1 MQTRGYSVAPIPRL
15 PRSIL
20 YTPAFN
26 LERLQGAR
34 EAGADVCLI
43 DLEDSVPPARKALAR
58 EHCLQLLKAPAS
70 ASRVAVRINEL
81 RSPQGLLDLEAFIR
95 HGVAPDIVMLTMVRD
110 ACELEIVRAQLSE
123 LKHPVELYV
132 TVETLEAIDAIDPIA
147 SQCSGLVFGS
157 ADFAAELGVEIGWEN
172 MLYARQ
178 RIANAA
184 ARYDIAAIDTAC
196 YHLDDP
202 QLLLQESRAVKALG
216 FHGKAIVH
224 PRQLAT
230 VMEVFSPS
238 PGELERAR
246 EILRRAEH
254 SQGEIFTLDGDMIGP
269 PFIKKA
275 RKLLNN
281 FTQEPHP

>member
-1 MQTRGYSVAPIPRL
+1 MQTPGNSAAPIPRL

-26 LERLQGAR
+26 LERLMGAR
-34 EAGADVCLI
+34 ESGADVCLI
-43 DLEDSVPPARKALAR
+43 DLEDSVPPAKKDQAR
-58 EHCLQLLKAPAS
+58 EHCLQLIKGPTS
-70 ASRVAVRINEL
+70 SSRIAVRINEL
-81 RSPQGLLDLEAFIR
+81 RSPHGLLDLGAFISQ
-95 HGVAPDIVMLTMVRD
+95 GLAPDIVVLTMVRD
-110 ACELEIVRAQLSE
+110 ACELEIVHSLLSSLE
-123 LKHPVELYV
+123 REVQLYV
-132 TVETLEAIDAIDPIA
+132 TVETMEAIDTIDDIA

-157 ADFAAELGVEIGWEN
+157 ADFAAELGVDIGWEN

-202 QLLLQESRAVKALG
+202 ELLLQESQAVKALG

-230 VMEVFSPS
+230 VMDVFTPS
-238 PGELERAR
+238 AAELERAR
-246 EILRRAEH
+246 EILRRSKH
-254 SQGEIFTLDGDMIGP
+254 SNGEIFTLDGDMIGP

-281 FTQEPHP
+281 FTQGAHP

>member
-1 MQTRGYSVAPIPRL
+1 MQTPGNSAAPIPRL

-26 LERLQGAR
+26 LERLMGAR
-34 EAGADVCLI
+34 ESGADVCLI
-43 DLEDSVPPARKALAR
+43 DLEDSVPPAKKDQAR
-58 EHCLQLLKAPAS
+58 EHCLQLLKGPTS
-70 ASRVAVRINEL
+70 SSQVAVRINEL
-81 RSPQGLLDLEAFIR
+81 RSPHGLLDLGAFISQ
-95 HGVAPDIVMLTMVRD
+95 GLAPDIVMLTMVRD
-110 ACELEIVRAQLSE
+110 ACELEIVHSLLSSLE
-123 LKHPVELYV
+123 REVQLYV
-132 TVETLEAIDAIDPIA
+132 TVETMEAIDNLDDIA

-157 ADFAAELGVEIGWEN
+157 ADFAAELGVDIGWEN

-202 QLLLQESRAVKALG
+202 ELLLQESQAVKALG

-230 VMEVFSPS
+230 VMDVFTPS
-238 PGELERAR
+238 AAELERAR
-246 EILRRAEH
+246 EILRRSKH
-254 SQGEIFTLDGDMIGP
+254 SNGEIFTLDGDMIGP

-281 FTQEPHP
+281 FTQGAHP

>member
-1 MQTRGYSVAPIPRL
+1 MQTPGNSAAPIPRL

-26 LERLQGAR
+26 LERLMGAR
-34 EAGADVCLI
+34 ESGADVCLI
-43 DLEDSVPPARKALAR
+43 DLEDSVPPAKKDQAR
-58 EHCLQLLKAPAS
+58 EHCLQLLKGPIS
-70 ASRVAVRINEL
+70 SSQVAVRINEL
-81 RSPQGLLDLEAFIR
+81 RSPHGLLDLGAFISQ
-95 HGVAPDIVMLTMVRD
+95 GLAPDIVMLTMVRD
-110 ACELEIVRAQLSE
+110 ACELEIVHSLLSSLE
-123 LKHPVELYV
+123 REVQLYV
-132 TVETLEAIDAIDPIA
+132 TVETMEAIDNLDDIA

-157 ADFAAELGVEIGWEN
+157 ADFAAELGVDIGWEN

-202 QLLLQESRAVKALG
+202 ELLLQESQAVKALG

-230 VMEVFSPS
+230 VMDVFTPS
-238 PGELERAR
+238 AAELERAR
-246 EILRRAEH
+246 EILRR
-254 SQGEIFTLDGDMIGP
+254 SKQSNGEIFTLDGDMIGP

-281 FTQEPHP
+281 FTQGAHP

>member
-1 MQTRGYSVAPIPRL
+1 M

-26 LERLQGAR
+26 LERLMGAR
-34 EAGADVCLI
+34 ESGADVCLI
-43 DLEDSVPPARKALAR
+43 DLEDSVPPAKKDQAR
-58 EHCLQLLKAPAS
+58 EHCLQLIKGPTS
-70 ASRVAVRINEL
+70 SSRIAVRINEL
-81 RSPQGLLDLEAFIR
+81 RSPHGLLDLGAFISQ
-95 HGVAPDIVMLTMVRD
+95 GLAPDIVVLTMVRD
-110 ACELEIVRAQLSE
+110 ACELEIVHSLLSSLE
-123 LKHPVELYV
+123 REVQLYV
-132 TVETLEAIDAIDPIA
+132 TVETMEAIDTIDDIA

-157 ADFAAELGVEIGWEN
+157 ADFAAELGVDIGWEN

-202 QLLLQESRAVKALG
+202 ELLLQESQAVKALG

-230 VMEVFSPS
+230 VMDVFTPS
-238 PGELERAR
+238 AAELERAR
-246 EILRRAEH
+246 EILRRSKH
-254 SQGEIFTLDGDMIGP
+254 SNGEIFTLDGDMIGP

-281 FTQEPHP
+281 FTQGAHP

>member
-1 MQTRGYSVAPIPRL
+1 MQTPGNSAAPIPRL

-26 LERLQGAR
+26 LERLMGAR
-34 EAGADVCLI
+34 ESGADVCLI
-43 DLEDSVPPARKALAR
+43 DLEDSVPAAKKDQAR
-58 EHCLQLLKAPAS
+58 EHCLQLLKVPTS
-70 ASRVAVRINEL
+70 SSRIAVRINEL
-81 RSPQGLLDLEAFIR
+81 RSPHGLLDLGAFISQ
-95 HGVAPDIVMLTMVRD
+95 GLAPDIIMLTMVRD
-110 ACELEIVRAQLSE
+110 ACELEIVHSLLSSLE
-123 LKHPVELYV
+123 REVQLYV
-132 TVETLEAIDAIDPIA
+132 TVETMEAIDTIDDIA

-157 ADFAAELGVEIGWEN
+157 ADFAAELGVDIGWEN

-202 QLLLQESRAVKALG
+202 ELLLQESQAVKALG

-230 VMEVFSPS
+230 VMDVFTPS
-238 PGELERAR
+238 AAELERAR
-246 EILRRAEH
+246 EILRRSKH
-254 SQGEIFTLDGDMIGP
+254 SNGEIFTLDGDMIGP

-275 RKLLNN
+275 RRLLNN
-281 FTQEPHP
+281 FTQGVHP